1 VRSGTRRSTDQANWD
16 PPSFLALFRTQA
28 ANLGAHQEDD
38 KPPSLLLFKKTGGR
52 ETAAHGRQWSAEPRS
67 LSLPE
72 SRDDLGHGGVDLW
85 VLLGGGLCLLAN
97 IDIGA

>member
-1 VRSGTRRSTDQANWD
+1 LV
-16 PPSFLALFRTQA
+16 PI
-28 ANLGAHQEDD
+28 
-38 KPPSLLLFKKTGGR
+38 KKMINPQVYYYSKKIGGR
-52 ETAAHGRQWSAEPRS
+52 ETAAHGRQWSPLPRS